1 MCLSSVINEDVTN
14 TGKGRK
20 LGGGRSIRSIL
31 HHFLGMMLIFLENKS
46 KQKQE
51 TIASNQRSE
60 GEMRGTM
67 NLPPPIFLFFIISST
82 YLHRVMIYY
91 CYDAKDRMTG
101 GMGR

>member
-1 MCLSSVINEDVTN
+1 MSLIQERAGSWEGSAPFVAYYTI
-14 TGKGRK
+14 
-20 LGGGRSIRSIL
+20 
-31 HHFLGMMLIFLENKS
+31 FLGMMLIFLEKKS

-51 TIASNQRSE
+51 TISRNQRSE
-60 GEMRGTM
+60 GEMRGRM
-67 NLPPPIFLFFIISST
+67 NLPPPIFLFFIKSST